1 MKAFMASVDPAH
13 ATPRNVT
20 SPSYFCRAASTEG
33 ASALH
38 EPQPG
43 AQNHRTVGPVS
54 SGRESTSRAAGAGG
68 AEEIGDDGT
77 ADDTGVDDTGV
88 DDTASTDVVAASP
101 PHAALTGRATRAKA
115 VNRRRTSSPYRGS
128 VWLSSRPPI
137 PFVT

>member
-1 MKAFMASVDPAH
+1 MASVDPAQ

-33 ASALH
+33 ASALQ

-68 AEEIGDDGT
+68 TGDEIGDEESGD
-77 ADDTGVDDTGV
+77 DDTGDDETGV
-88 DDTASTDVVAASP
+88 ADTASTDVVAASP

-115 VNRRRTSSPYRGS
+115 VNRRRTTSPYRGS